1 MTQPAMTFSLACL
14 LMTGCGAGLD
24 RPPALPPV
32 AMALATGKGVA
43 ASLEPFGEL
52 KAFERVSDAAIQ
64 RMAADSV
71 NRLRTLAF
79 MADRVKEGYDGLR
92 AIHQALGTNNV
103 VVMGGYAAALT
114 VQNSLDSQFR
124 ILWAA
129 LYQLLG
135 GPQVPDR
142 EVFVL
147 GDAMM
152 KGTIDD
158 RAVGLAF
165 LGTVAQYH
173 SVAAVRDKAAAV
185 VAQVREMQGQAAV
198 DRLHA
203 AYRRFRDD
211 SENGLP
217 PHPGNQ

>member
-1 MTQPAMTFSLACL
+1 
-14 LMTGCGAGLD
+14 
-24 RPPALPPV
+24 
-32 AMALATGKGVA
+32 
-43 ASLEPFGEL
+43 
-52 KAFERVSDAAIQ
+52 
-64 RMAADSV
+64 MAADSV

-79 MADRVKEGYDGLR
+79 MADRVQEGYDGLR
-92 AIHQALGTNNV
+92 AIHRALGTNNV

-152 KGTIDD
+152 TGTIDD

-173 SVAAVRDKAAAV
+173 ADAAMRDKATVV
-185 VAQVREMQGQAAV
+185 VAQVRDMQGQAAV

-203 AYRRFRDD
+203 AYRKFRDE